1 MRTERMKYDTAN
13 KILICIDMASDI
25 DQNKLKVAI
34 DWINKL
40 ANGMNPL
47 DGSTLPDSDIVNNV
61 HISRCLFYVSH
72 VLEDAGKK
80 SSSRQKQYEL
90 EFQLTPEIASKVYIA
105 ERTGIAMFVK
115 EINKVIPEN
124 MQPLAASKVTQW
136 LVSVGYLVEQ
146 QSNDG
151 RKYKAPTELGTS
163 IGMTSAWRDG
173 SQGQYLAV
181 SYDANAQ
188 HFILENLF
196 KL

>member
-1 MRTERMKYDTAN
+1 MS
-13 KILICIDMASDI
+13 SDI

-47 DGSTLPDSDIVNNV
+47 DGSTLPDSDIVNSV

-72 VLEDAGKK
+72 VLEVAGKK

-124 MQPLAASKVTQW
+124 MQPLAASKGKHPINHV
-136 LVSVGYLVEQ
+136 Y
-146 QSNDG
+146 
-151 RKYKAPTELGTS
+151 
-163 IGMTSAWRDG
+163 
-173 SQGQYLAV
+173 
-181 SYDANAQ
+181 
-188 HFILENLF
+188 
-196 KL
+196 

>member
-1 MRTERMKYDTAN
+1 
-13 KILICIDMASDI
+13 MASDI

-80 SSSRQKQYEL
+80 TSSRQKQYEL

-105 ERTGIAMFVK
+105 DRTGIAMFVK

-124 MQPLAASKVTQW
+124 MQPLGASKVTQW

-146 QSNDG
+146 QSSDG

>member
-1 MRTERMKYDTAN
+1 MIAT
-13 KILICIDMASDI
+13 I

-61 HISRCLFYVSH
+61 HM
-72 VLEDAGKK
+72 LEDAGKK

-105 ERTGIAMFVK
+105 DRTGIAMFVK

>member
-1 MRTERMKYDTAN
+1 M
-13 KILICIDMASDI
+13 ISSIDP
-25 DQNKLKVAI
+25 NKLKVAI

-40 ANGMNPL
+40 ANGLNPI
-47 DGSTLPDSDIVNNV
+47 DGKVLPDSDIVNNV
-61 HISRCLFYVSH
+61 HISRCLFYVSSL
-72 VLEDAGKK
+72 LEGIGKK
-80 SSSRQKQYEL
+80 KPSQQKQYEL

-115 EINKVIPEN
+115 EINKVIPDN

-146 QSNDG
+146 QSSSDG

-173 SQGQYLAV
+173 SQGQYLAI

-188 HFILENLF
+188 HFILGNLF

>member
-1 MRTERMKYDTAN
+1 
-13 KILICIDMASDI
+13 
-25 DQNKLKVAI
+25 
-34 DWINKL
+34 
-40 ANGMNPL
+40 MNDEL
-47 DGSTLPDSDIVNNV
+47 LRFYWSVGEDIV
-61 HISRCLFYVSH
+61 
-72 VLEDAGKK
+72 KK
-80 SSSRQKQYEL
+80 N
-90 EFQLTPEIASKVYIA
+90 A
-105 ERTGIAMFVK
+105 EAKWGDGGIAMFVK

-146 QSNDG
+146 QSGDG

-173 SQGQYLAV
+173 SQGQYLAI

-196 KL
+196 KLYFDFASL

>member
-1 MRTERMKYDTAN
+1 
-13 KILICIDMASDI
+13 MATDI

-34 DWINKL
+34 DWVNKL
-40 ANGMNPL
+40 AKGMNPI
-47 DGSTLPDSDIVNNV
+47 DGSILPDGDIVNNV
-61 HISRCLFYVSH
+61 HISRCLFYVSQM
-72 VLEDAGKK
+72 LENAGKRT
-80 SSSRQKQYEL
+80 SSRQKHYEM
-90 EFQLTPEIASKVYIA
+90 EFRLTPEIVSKVYIA
-105 ERTGIAMFVK
+105 DRTGIAMFVK
-115 EINKVIPEN
+115 EINKMIPDN

-146 QSNDG
+146 QSSDG

-163 IGMTSAWRDG
+163 IGMTAAWRDG
-173 SQGQYLAV
+173 AHGQYFAV

>member
-1 MRTERMKYDTAN
+1 
-13 KILICIDMASDI
+13 MASEI

-80 SSSRQKQYEL
+80 TSSRQKQYEL
-90 EFQLTPEIASKVYIA
+90 EFQLTQ
-105 ERTGIAMFVK
+105 
-115 EINKVIPEN
+115 INKVIPEN

-146 QSNDG
+146 QSSNDH
-151 RKYKAPTELGTS
+151 KYKAPTELGTS
-163 IGMTSAWRDG
+163 IGMTSAWRNG

>member
-1 MRTERMKYDTAN
+1 
-13 KILICIDMASDI
+13 MASDI

-47 DGSTLPDSDIVNNV
+47 DGSALPDIDIVNNV

-72 VLEDAGKK
+72 LLEDAGKK
-80 SSSRQKQYEL
+80 TSSRQKRYEL
-90 EFQLTPEIASKVYIA
+90 EFQLTPEIVSKVYIA

-136 LVSVGYLVEQ
+136 LVLVGYLVEQ
-146 QSNDG
+146 QSSDG
-151 RKYKAPTELGTS
+151 HKYKVPTELGTS

>member
-1 MRTERMKYDTAN
+1 MTSE
-13 KILICIDMASDI
+13 IDK
-25 DQNKLKVAI
+25 NKLKVAI

-40 ANGMNPL
+40 ANGMNPINGNL
-47 DGSTLPDSDIVNNV
+47 LPDSDIVNNV
-61 HISRCLFYVSH
+61 HISRCLFYVSSL
-72 VLEDAGKK
+72 LEGVGKNK
-80 SSSRQKQYEL
+80 SSRQKQYEF

-105 ERTGIAMFVK
+105 ERIGIAMFVK
-115 EINKVIPEN
+115 EINKVIPDN

-146 QSNDG
+146 QSSDG

-173 SQGQYLAV
+173 SQGQYLAI
-181 SYDANAQ
+181 SYDTNAQ

>member
-1 MRTERMKYDTAN
+1 MITT
-13 KILICIDMASDI
+13 I
-25 DQNKLKVAI
+25 DQNKLKIAI

-136 LVSVGYLVEQ
+136 LVSKGYLEEH
-146 QSNDG
+146 QSGNG
-151 RKYKAPTELGTS
+151 HKYKVPTELGTS
-163 IGMTSAWRDG
+163 IGLTSEWKD
-173 SQGQYLAV
+173 SSHGQYLAI

>member
-1 MRTERMKYDTAN
+1 MCHTCLKMLGRKHPPVRSDMN
-13 KILICIDMASDI
+13 WNSSLI
-25 DQNKLKVAI
+25 V
-34 DWINKL
+34 
-40 ANGMNPL
+40 
-47 DGSTLPDSDIVNNV
+47 
-61 HISRCLFYVSH
+61 
-72 VLEDAGKK
+72 
-80 SSSRQKQYEL
+80 
-90 EFQLTPEIASKVYIA
+90 SKVYIA

-136 LVSVGYLVEQ
+136 LVLVGYLVEQ
-146 QSNDG
+146 QSSDG
-151 RKYKAPTELGTS
+151 HKYKVPTELGTS

>member
-1 MRTERMKYDTAN
+1 MISADERN
-13 KILICIDMASDI
+13 KI
-25 DQNKLKVAI
+25 KVAI

-40 ANGMNPL
+40 ANGMNPI
-47 DGSTLPDSDIVNNV
+47 DGKVLPDSDIVNNV
-61 HISRCLFYVSH
+61 HISRCLFYVSSL
-72 VLEDAGKK
+72 LEGVGKK
-80 SSSRQKQYEL
+80 KPSQQKQYDL
-90 EFQLTPEIASKVYIA
+90 EFQLTPEIASKVYIS

-115 EINKVIPEN
+115 EINKVIPDN

-146 QSNDG
+146 QSSDG

-173 SQGQYLAV
+173 SQGQYLAI

>member
-1 MRTERMKYDTAN
+1 MVTAEE
-13 KILICIDMASDI
+13 
-25 DQNKLKVAI
+25 QNKMKVAT
-34 DWINKL
+34 DWISKL
-40 ANGMNPL
+40 ANGINPL

-61 HISRCLFYVSH
+61 HVSRCLFYVSH
-72 VLEDAGKK
+72 LLEDAGKK
-80 SSSRQKQYEL
+80 MSSRQKQYEL

-173 SQGQYLAV
+173 SQGQYLAI

>member
-1 MRTERMKYDTAN
+1 
-13 KILICIDMASDI
+13 MASDI
-25 DQNKLKVAI
+25 DKNKLKVAI

-47 DGSTLPDSDIVNNV
+47 DGSTLSDSDIVNNI

-72 VLEDAGKK
+72 VLEDVGKTT
-80 SSSRQKQYEL
+80 SSRRKQYEQ
-90 EFQLTPEIASKVYIA
+90 EIQLTPEIASKVFVA

-136 LVSVGYLVEQ
+136 LVSIGYLTEQ
-146 QSNDG
+146 QRSDG

-173 SQGQYLAV
+173 YQGQYLAV

>member
-1 MRTERMKYDTAN
+1 MSVT
-13 KILICIDMASDI
+13 I
-25 DQNKLKVAI
+25 DQNRVKVAI

-40 ANGMNPL
+40 ANGMNPI
-47 DGSTLPDSDIVNNV
+47 DGKVLPDSDIVNNV
-61 HISRCLFYVSH
+61 HISRCLFYVSSL
-72 VLEDAGKK
+72 LEGVGKK
-80 SSSRQKQYEL
+80 KPSQQKQYDL
-90 EFQLTPEIASKVYIA
+90 EFQLTPEIASKVFIA

-146 QSNDG
+146 QSSDG

-173 SQGQYLAV
+173 SQGQYLAI